1 MSSQLISTNAE
12 SSPSVSLSFAEPL
25 KNWWNFD
32 FELYYSQL
40 EKVED
45 GILYQDLNKLEEFW
59 EVMDQWVSLSRDEA
73 KKNEALNW
81 LDEMRTEVKMGRLHA
96 IQKLVW

>member
-1 MSSQLISTNAE
+1 MADLFGLIDK
-12 SSPSVSLSFAEPL
+12 
-25 KNWWNFD
+25 KN
-32 FELYYSQL
+32 
-40 EKVED
+40 D

-81 LDEMRTEVKMGRLHA
+81 LDEMRTEVKMGRLHE